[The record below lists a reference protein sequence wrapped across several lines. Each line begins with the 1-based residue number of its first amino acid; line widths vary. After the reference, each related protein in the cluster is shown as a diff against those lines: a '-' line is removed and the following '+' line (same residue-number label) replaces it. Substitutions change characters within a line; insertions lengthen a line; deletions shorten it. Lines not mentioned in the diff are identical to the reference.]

1 MDCHFHAARLGH
13 RDDFFQKSLQVRPQA
28 LLSQLP
34 VGGDKFPHLLLSIAG
49 VPARQVDVVPQG
61 IQALHLLPVHHQAG
75 GAVGPLLVQL
85 GPGPV
90 KNRHKVVGHAFH
102 AVLGAA
108 ADILAVDLQQPFHIS
123 PAQLNVLMNRDGLHH
138 VEQEAVVLTVLL
150 QSSQALLRPHFP
162 GLNVIHCGDDAPHA
176 RDLADILQ
184 RDGIALSVP
193 AE

>member
-61 IQALHLLPVHHQAG
+61 IQALHLIPVHHQAG

-90 KNRHKVVGHAFH
+90 KNRHKVV
-102 AVLGAA
+102 
-108 ADILAVDLQQPFHIS
+108 ADHLYARLAQPPHRLPVVVDIRVPSGQ
-123 PAQLNVLMNRDGLHH
+123 AQLDVLMDIDALNDLH
-138 VEQEAVVLTVLL
+138 L
-150 QSSQALLRPHFP
+150 QAS
-162 GLNVIHCGDDAPHA
+162 
-176 RDLADILQ
+176 
-184 RDGIALSVP
+184 GIDFLF
-193 AE
+193 EG